1 MPSKEKQL
9 AARCTFLG
17 GFAFSDQY
25 QGHQEGDLP
34 FIKVSDMSATGNE
47 KYIRAASNWVDSNL
61 AKEKRWHPAPAGGV
75 VFAKVGAALKL
86 NRRRILSQPTIFD
99 NNMMVAI
106 PENGTDTAY
115 LYHLLNSID
124 FNRLVQEGAVPSITQ
139 GLLGRITILD
149 FSQREQKVIGHILDV
164 IDHTIEATQAVIK
177 QTRQLRSALLQDL
190 LTNGLPG
197 RHREFQ
203 TVYRMGKIPGDWRP
217 TRLDEVAGIIQGIAL
232 GPKRVPR
239 LNSTPYL
246 RVANVKQ
253 GYMDLAEIKEIE
265 ASAKERL
272 HYGLYED
279 DVLMVEGHANIE
291 ELGRAALGTPKIV
304 GMIYQNHLFRVRTDP
319 NQLDPRF
326 LTIWVNSPAGRA
338 YFKIFGGTTSGLNT
352 VGTNH
357 IRALR
362 IPLPQIEEQAQ
373 ICTLLESLDQRV
385 SEANN
390 EVFSLTRVKQALSQG
405 LLTGRIPV
413 SVAGEEG
420 T

>member
-1 MPSKEKQL
+1 MPSKETQL
-9 AARCTFLG
+9 AAQCTFLG

-34 FIKVSDMSATGNE
+34 FIKVSDLSAAGNE

-61 AKEKRWHPAPAGGV
+61 AKEKRWHPAPAGGI

-86 NRRRILSQPTIFD
+86 NRRRILSQPTLFD

-106 PENGTDTAY
+106 PENGTDAVY
-115 LYHLLNSID
+115 LYHLLDSID
-124 FNRLVQEGAVPSITQ
+124 FNRFVQEGAVPSITQ
-139 GLLGRITILD
+139 GLLGRIAILN
-149 FSQREQKVIGHILDV
+149 FSQREQKLIGHILDA
-164 IDHTIEATQAVIK
+164 IDDAIEATQAVIK
-177 QTRQLRSALLQDL
+177 QTRQLKAALLQDL

-197 RHREFQ
+197 RHRKFQ
-203 TVYRMGKIPGDWRP
+203 TAYRIGRIPRDWRP
-217 TRLDEVAGIIQGIAL
+217 TRLDEVARIIQGIAL

-253 GYMDLAEIKEIE
+253 GCIDLTEIKEIE

-272 HYGLYED
+272 HYGLHED

-291 ELGRAALGTPKIV
+291 ELGRAALVTPEIV
-304 GMIYQNHLFRVRTDP
+304 GMVHQNHLFRVRTDP

-357 IRALR
+357 IRALG
-362 IPLPQIEEQAQ
+362 IPLPRIEEQAQ
-373 ICTLLESLDQRV
+373 ICTLLESLDQRI
-385 SEANN
+385 SETNK
-390 EVFSLTRVKQALSQG
+390 EILILTRVKQALSQG

-413 SVAGEEG
+413 MGRGNSA
-420 T
+420 